1 MGTETPTKECYY
13 TNYCHQCKWYKQ
25 PEAEEPC
32 NECLGRPW
40 NINSHKPINF
50 EAKE

>member
-1 MGTETPTKECYY
+1 MEMPTKECYY
-13 TNYCHQCKWYKQ
+13 SYYCCQCKWYKQ
-25 PEAEEPC
+25 PESEEPC